1 MRIAFLISQR
11 SSVQAVQKFVD
22 EVALQKK
29 REDSSEDAEI
39 IICTRSITRVWPR
52 VTILQEEAA
61 ATFEA
66 ASLIGFSSA
75 CCKETK
81 KIDRQSRRCCSQHLL
96 LYGDRLDRNKLSAAS
111 EVSKKR
117 ASTIGTLERVSFAS
131 PSYSSLAIFVY
142 GRCAPTSPY
151 HLIHKSTR

>member
-1 MRIAFLISQR
+1 M
-11 SSVQAVQKFVD
+11 QKFVD

-117 ASTIGTLERVSFAS
+117 ASTIGTLERVTFAS
-131 PSYSSLAIFVY
+131 PSYSFLAIFVY
-142 GRCAPTSPY
+142 SRRAPSPY
-151 HLIHKSTR
+151 HLIHKSAR